1 MQLIAN
7 LQEQRQ
13 EEVNHIWQL
22 IVDYVNGDGT
32 TKQFEK
38 LAAQCFA
45 RLGMEDAPRM
55 LRQCEDIK
63 AGKSLTELAEHYRS
77 PLRDVLRWINSPK
90 TFSMM
95 DAEEFVPAS
104 MLNRDAANFLM
115 EHARSL
121 RVTLEAQ
128 LVLNKT
134 REDATILLRRV
145 FSELGSVVTGIC
157 RFILDQVD
165 QHDLDG
171 VPLAE
176 VFPFGLCER
185 EGCGRFFYV
194 KRIGRGK
201 FCSGNCRAA
210 VAKAKKPLEEK
221 AAYMKDYRAL
231 KAKQA
236 KRAGRKTATKGRG
249 K

>member
-1 MQLIAN
+1 MRLIAN

-45 RLGMEDAPRM
+45 RLGMDDAPRM
-55 LRQCEDIK
+55 LRRCEDIK
-63 AGKSLTELAEHYRS
+63 SGKSLTELAEYYRS

-90 TFSMM
+90 IFSMM

-115 EHARSL
+115 EHSRSL
-121 RVTLEAQ
+121 RITLEPK
-128 LVLNKT
+128 LVLNKE
-134 REDATILLRRV
+134 REDATILLRRD
-145 FSELGSVVTGIC
+145 FSELGSVVTGVC
-157 RFILDQVD
+157 QFILDQVD
-165 QHDLDG
+165 RHDLDG

-176 VFPFGLCER
+176 LFPFGLCER

-194 KRIGRGK
+194 QRVGRGK
-201 FCSGNCRAA
+201 FCSDRCRAA
-210 VAKAKKPLEEK
+210 VAKAKKPLEDK
-221 AAYMKDYRAL
+221 AAYMKKYRAEL
-231 KAKQA
+231 ARRA
-236 KRAGRKTATKGRG
+236 KRAAAKTATKGRTR
-249 K
+249 